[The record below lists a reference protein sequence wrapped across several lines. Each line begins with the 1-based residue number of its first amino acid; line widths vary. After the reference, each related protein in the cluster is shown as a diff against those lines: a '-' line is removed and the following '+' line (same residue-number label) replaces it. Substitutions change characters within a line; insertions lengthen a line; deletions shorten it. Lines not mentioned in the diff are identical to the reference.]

1 MKAWIWKRCSFDAA
15 HTLPLHKGKCSNLH
29 GHTYFVELGIECE
42 VDPTTGMGIDMGDL
56 GEFLEIY
63 VGRRFD
69 HENLNDK
76 LVGLQPTAE
85 NIAKEVLETA
95 IRYFG
100 PLPPAQS
107 PKAPQAF
114 PYRRMKVKV
123 FETPDSWVEVE
134 RVG

>member
-15 HTLPLHKGKCSNLH
+15 HTLPLHSGKCSKLH

-56 GEFLEIY
+56 GAFLKMNVI
-63 VGRRFD
+63 GLFD
-69 HENLNDK
+69 HSNLNDK
-76 LVGLQPTAE
+76 FEGCYPTAE
-85 NIAKEVLETA
+85 NIADAVLNA
-95 IRYFG
+95 AASYFN
-100 PLPPAQS
+100 
-107 PKAPQAF
+107 PKGVDVHN
-114 PYRRMKVKV
+114 RIKVRV

>member
-1 MKAWIWKRCSFDAA
+1 MKAWVYKSCTFDAA
-15 HTLPLHKGKCSNLH
+15 HTLPLHPGKCSKLH
-29 GHTYFVELGIECE
+29 GHTYKVELGIECE

-56 GEFLEIY
+56 GKFLEMN
-63 VGRRFD
+63 VVALFD
-69 HENLNDK
+69 HSNLNDK
-76 LVGLQPTAE
+76 MPNVQPTAE

>member
-1 MKAWIWKRCSFDAA
+1 MKAWVYKRCSFDAA
-15 HTLPLHKGKCSNLH
+15 HTLPLHKGKCSRLH

-56 GEFLEIY
+56 GEFLKMN
-63 VGRRFD
+63 VVAVFD
-69 HENLNDK
+69 HANLNDK

-85 NIAKEVLETA
+85 NIAYTVLRLADRTLNHGMDFL
-95 IRYFG
+95 R
-100 PLPPAQS
+100 PL
-107 PKAPQAF
+107 
-114 PYRRMKVKV
+114 KVKV